1 MPTKTELQKKINE
14 LEEKNE
20 ELEDKLDLAL
30 NWGNAYIKFV
40 REIGLEDI
48 FVEAVKTNSPII
60 LEEIKEKVN
69 KLK

>member
-20 ELEDKLDLAL
+20 EIEDKLDLAL